1 MLRKIAL
8 AEHVLSP
15 GLTDYWL
22 PSVATLD
29 RTAADILF
37 RRLTDLGESRLEA
50 MARAGIA
57 RAVLSIAGPG
67 VEDEPVHATALRRAS
82 EANDFLAREIAKRP
96 QAYLGFAHLP
106 LQDPA
111 AAVAEFERC
120 VRSLGFC
127 GALLRA
133 PSQKEDRYL
142 DDPAFEPLWERAH
155 VLDAPIYLHG
165 AQPASAPVL
174 EGYPELHR
182 FAAAFEAGAQVLRLV
197 FAGVFDRYPKARLIV
212 GRLGEGLP
220 YLLPALDAQAT
231 RDRLQLERLP
241 SDYFR
246 SNICVTTTGLHAVSP
261 LYCAVSAL
269 GSGQVMFGSG
279 YPFVS
284 GEEGARFLDTV
295 RLDENLRADIAFRNA
310 ERVLG
315 L

>member
-8 AEHVLSP
+8 EEHFLAP
-15 GLTDYWL
+15 GLIEYWL
-22 PSVATLD
+22 PDVAALE

-57 RAVLSIAGPG
+57 LAVLSIAGPG

-111 AAVAEFERC
+111 AAAAEFERC

-142 DDPAFEPLWERAH
+142 DDPAFEPLWEQIGRAH
-155 VLDAPIYLHG
+155 V
-165 AQPASAPVL
+165 
-174 EGYPELHR
+174 
-182 FAAAFEAGAQVLRLV
+182 
-197 FAGVFDRYPKARLIV
+197 
-212 GRLGEGLP
+212 
-220 YLLPALDAQAT
+220 
-231 RDRLQLERLP
+231 
-241 SDYFR
+241 
-246 SNICVTTTGLHAVSP
+246 
-261 LYCAVSAL
+261 
-269 GSGQVMFGSG
+269 
-279 YPFVS
+279 
-284 GEEGARFLDTV
+284 
-295 RLDENLRADIAFRNA
+295 
-310 ERVLG
+310 
-315 L
+315 